1 MPGAVEYGSD
11 QDGRTL
17 GAPADRVAQW
27 WCETL
32 SGATRTAR
40 PSAVFA
46 RSCLGPVRRVSRRR
60 CALID
65 KYRRKPTGPTI
76 PLPGA
81 LEDPFAAAGRVSI
94 AIRAPFSRIDLDDIR
109 GRVVEITPRPGLRG
123 GSVLISTSPSAT
135 RGSGPRSGCGGTS
148 RTACH
153 PRRIGD
159 RGQWGVGSR
168 RAARACRCR
177 ASGLHSSVAISTEAE
192 KRCTRKLPIGL
203 GVIVAVRTMGAR
215 CCRSG
220 SCRRSVRR

>member
-40 PSAVFA
+40 PSP
-46 RSCLGPVRRVSRRR
+46 CLPVPPWVRFGGVSRRR
-60 CALID
+60 CAGTDLID
-65 KYRRKPTGPTI
+65 KYRGKPTGPTI

-94 AIRAPFSRIDLDDIR
+94 AIRAPFSRIDLYDIR

-123 GSVLISTSPSAT
+123 GSVLISTSPRRVGAGPGPAVAGHRERRVT
-135 RGSGPRSGCGGTS
+135 RGGLGIADSGASGVDVRRERADAGPRAC
-148 RTACH
+148 TAAWQSP
-153 PRRIGD
+153 PRPRN
-159 RGQWGVGSR
+159 
-168 RAARACRCR
+168 
-177 ASGLHSSVAISTEAE
+177 
-192 KRCTRKLPIGL
+192 
-203 GVIVAVRTMGAR
+203 GAP
-215 CCRSG
+215 G
-220 SCRRSVRR
+220 SCLSAWE

>member
-94 AIRAPFSRIDLDDIR
+94 AIRAPFSRIDLYDIR
-109 GRVVEITPRPGLRG
+109 GRVVESTPRPGLRG
-123 GSVLISTSPSAT
+123 GSVLISTSPRRVGAGPGPAVAGHRERRVT
-135 RGSGPRSGCGGTS
+135 RGGLGIADSGASGVGVRRERADAGPRAC
-148 RTACH
+148 TAAWQSP
-153 PRRIGD
+153 PRPRN
-159 RGQWGVGSR
+159 
-168 RAARACRCR
+168 
-177 ASGLHSSVAISTEAE
+177 
-192 KRCTRKLPIGL
+192 
-203 GVIVAVRTMGAR
+203 GAP
-215 CCRSG
+215 G
-220 SCRRSVRR
+220 SCLSAWE